1 MSSSITF
8 DRFFNIVD
16 GKQRG
21 GDAHRNG
28 VNPATKEKLWDVRSA
43 TAMPAESV

>member
-8 DRFFNIVD
+8 DKFFNIVD

-28 VNPATKEKLWDVRSA
+28 VNPATKEKLWDVRLP
-43 TAMPAESV
+43 TAMSAERA